1 MQSLLFIVSLWIN
14 CVVYLSWAGCQLFV
28 DISED
33 KTKFTYN
40 TKINLLC
47 VDIFF
52 LFTGLHVICTK
63 TPKFF
68 YIIYIP
74 HVLHTW
80 ISMLEGFFVLQI
92 SFTLYYRP
100 AFQSDYH
107 LSIYMYFEIC
117 CEWISIGR
125 GYNVWD
131 IFRYHV
137 ISGIKLNVHDLIFCD

>member
-63 TPKFF
+63 TPIFF
-68 YIIYIP
+68 NILYIP

-107 LSIYMYFEIC
+107 LYIYI
-117 CEWISIGR
+117 
-125 GYNVWD
+125 
-131 IFRYHV
+131 HV
-137 ISGIKLNVHDLIFCD
+137 F

>member
-63 TPKFF
+63 TPKKF
-68 YIIYIP
+68 YILYIP

-80 ISMLEGFFVLQI
+80 ISILEGFLILSYKSPSHCITELLFSLI
-92 SFTLYYRP
+92 NHLY
-100 AFQSDYH
+100 
-107 LSIYMYFEIC
+107 IYMHFEIC

-137 ISGIKLNVHDLIFCD
+137 ISGI

>member
-1 MQSLLFIVSLWIN
+1 MSLWIN

-63 TPKFF
+63 TPTFF
-68 YIIYIP
+68 YILYIP

-80 ISMLEGFFVLQI
+80 TSIHVLEGFLIMSYKSPSHYITELLFSLI
-92 SFTLYYRP
+92 IIYI
-100 AFQSDYH
+100 
-107 LSIYMYFEIC
+107 SIYMYFEIC

-137 ISGIKLNVHDLIFCD
+137 ISGI

>member
-52 LFTGLHVICTK
+52 LFTGLHIICTK
-63 TPKFF
+63 TPKK
-68 YIIYIP
+68 IYIYTTCITYMDIYDRRI
-74 HVLHTW
+74 LD
-80 ISMLEGFFVLQI
+80 IVLQI
-92 SFTLYYRP
+92 SFTLYYRA

-107 LSIYMYFEIC
+107 LYIYTCILKFVVSGYLLVEVIMC
-117 CEWISIGR
+117 GISL
-125 GYNVWD
+125 D
-131 IFRYHV
+131 IM
-137 ISGIKLNVHDLIFCD
+137 

>member
-14 CVVYLSWAGCQLFV
+14 CVFYLSWAGCQLFV

-40 TKINLLC
+40 TKNNLLC

-63 TPKFF
+63 TPNFF
-68 YIIYIP
+68 YILYIP

-80 ISMLEGFFVLQI
+80 ISMIEGFLI
-92 SFTLYYRP
+92 
-100 AFQSDYH
+100 
-107 LSIYMYFEIC
+107 LSYKSPSHYITELLFSLIIIYIYI
-117 CEWISIGR
+117 
-125 GYNVWD
+125 
-131 IFRYHV
+131 HV
-137 ISGIKLNVHDLIFCD
+137 F

>member
-68 YIIYIP
+68 LYIIYTTCITYMD
-74 HVLHTW
+74 VYIRRILD
-80 ISMLEGFFVLQI
+80 IVLQI
-92 SFTLYYRP
+92 SFTL
-100 AFQSDYH
+100 QSCFSVW
-107 LSIYMYFEIC
+107 LSFIYIYMYFEIC

-125 GYNVWD
+125 GYNVWN

-137 ISGIKLNVHDLIFCD
+137 ISGI

>member
-63 TPKFF
+63 TPKFY
-68 YIIYIP
+68 YILYIP

-80 ISMLEGFFVLQI
+80 ISILEGFLI
-92 SFTLYYRP
+92 
-100 AFQSDYH
+100 
-107 LSIYMYFEIC
+107 LSYKSPSHYITELLLSLIIIYIYIYMYFEIC

-137 ISGIKLNVHDLIFCD
+137 ISGI

>member
-1 MQSLLFIVSLWIN
+1 MSLWIN

-63 TPKFF
+63 TPTFF
-68 YIIYIP
+68 YILYIP

-80 ISMLEGFFVLQI
+80 ISILEGFLILSYKSPSHYITELLFSLI
-92 SFTLYYRP
+92 IIYI
-100 AFQSDYH
+100 
-107 LSIYMYFEIC
+107 SIYMYFEIC

-137 ISGIKLNVHDLIFCD
+137 ISGI

>member
-63 TPKFF
+63 TPKNF
-68 YIIYIP
+68 YILYIP

-80 ISMLEGFFVLQI
+80 ISILEGFLILSYKSPSHYITELLFSLIIIYLVL
-92 SFTLYYRP
+92 
-100 AFQSDYH
+100 
-107 LSIYMYFEIC
+107 IC

-137 ISGIKLNVHDLIFCD
+137 ISGT

>member
-63 TPKFF
+63 TPNFF
-68 YIIYIP
+68 YILYITTCITYMDIYIRRI
-74 HVLHTW
+74 LD
-80 ISMLEGFFVLQI
+80 IVLQI
-92 SFTLYYRP
+92 SFTLTELL
-100 AFQSDYH
+100 FS
-107 LSIYMYFEIC
+107 LIIIYIYTCTCILKFVVSGYLLVEVIMC
-117 CEWISIGR
+117 GISL
-125 GYNVWD
+125 D
-131 IFRYHV
+131 IM
-137 ISGIKLNVHDLIFCD
+137 

>member
-1 MQSLLFIVSLWIN
+1 MSLWIN

-63 TPKFF
+63 TPKFY
-68 YIIYIP
+68 YILYIP

-80 ISMLEGFFVLQI
+80 TSILEGFLI
-92 SFTLYYRP
+92 
-100 AFQSDYH
+100 
-107 LSIYMYFEIC
+107 LSYKSPSHFITELLFSLIIIYIYMYFEIC

-137 ISGIKLNVHDLIFCD
+137 ISGI

>member
-63 TPKFF
+63 TPNFF
-68 YIIYIP
+68 YILYLP
-74 HVLHTW
+74 HVLYTW
-80 ISMLEGFFVLQI
+80 TSILEGFLILIVLQI
-92 SFTLYYRP
+92 SFTLYYR
-100 AFQSDYH
+100 AAIQSDYQ

-137 ISGIKLNVHDLIFCD
+137 ISGI

>member
-1 MQSLLFIVSLWIN
+1 MSLWIN

-63 TPKFF
+63 TPNFF
-68 YIIYIP
+68 YILYIP

-80 ISMLEGFFVLQI
+80 ISMLEGFLILSYKSPSHYITELLFSLI
-92 SFTLYYRP
+92 IIYI
-100 AFQSDYH
+100 
-107 LSIYMYFEIC
+107 SIYMYFEIC

-137 ISGIKLNVHDLIFCD
+137 ISGI

>member
-1 MQSLLFIVSLWIN
+1 MSLWIN

-52 LFTGLHVICTK
+52 LFTGLRVICTK

-68 YIIYIP
+68 YILYLP

-80 ISMLEGFFVLQI
+80 TSILEGFLILIVLQI
-92 SFTLYYRP
+92 SFTLYYR
-100 AFQSDYH
+100 AAIQSDYQ
-107 LSIYMYFEIC
+107 LSIYMYFEIW

-137 ISGIKLNVHDLIFCD
+137 ISGI

>member
-33 KTKFTYN
+33 KPKFTYN

-68 YIIYIP
+68 YILYIR

-80 ISMLEGFFVLQI
+80 ISMLEGFLILSYKSPSHYITELLFSLI
-92 SFTLYYRP
+92 NHLY
-100 AFQSDYH
+100 
-107 LSIYMYFEIC
+107 IYMYFEIC

-137 ISGIKLNVHDLIFCD
+137 ISGI

>member
-14 CVVYLSWAGCQLFV
+14 CVVYLSWASCQLFV

-40 TKINLLC
+40 TNINLLC

-68 YIIYIP
+68 YILYIP

-80 ISMLEGFFVLQI
+80 TSILEGFLILSYKSPSHYITELLFSLIIIYLYTCILKFVVSGYLLVEVIMCGI
-92 SFTLYYRP
+92 SL
-100 AFQSDYH
+100 
-107 LSIYMYFEIC
+107 
-117 CEWISIGR
+117 
-125 GYNVWD
+125 D
-131 IFRYHV
+131 IM
-137 ISGIKLNVHDLIFCD
+137 

>member
-1 MQSLLFIVSLWIN
+1 MSLWIN

-63 TPKFF
+63 TPIFF

-80 ISMLEGFFVLQI
+80 ISMIEGFLILSYKSPSHYITELLFSLI
-92 SFTLYYRP
+92 IIYI
-100 AFQSDYH
+100 
-107 LSIYMYFEIC
+107 SIYMYFEIC

-137 ISGIKLNVHDLIFCD
+137 ISGIELNVHDLIFCD

>member
-63 TPKFF
+63 TPKKFL
-68 YIIYIP
+68 YIIYTTCI
-74 HVLHTW
+74 TYMD
-80 ISMLEGFFVLQI
+80 IY
-92 SFTLYYRP
+92 LYKKD
-100 AFQSDYH
+100 S
-107 LSIYMYFEIC
+107 
-117 CEWISIGR
+117 
-125 GYNVWD
+125 
-131 IFRYHV
+131 
-137 ISGIKLNVHDLIFCD
+137 

>member
-63 TPKFF
+63 TPKIFL
-68 YIIYIP
+68 YIIYTTCITYMDIYDRRI
-74 HVLHTW
+74 LD
-80 ISMLEGFFVLQI
+80 IVLQI
-92 SFTLYYRP
+92 SFTLYYRA

-107 LSIYMYFEIC
+107 LYIYMYFEIC

-137 ISGIKLNVHDLIFCD
+137 ISGI

>member
-1 MQSLLFIVSLWIN
+1 MSLWIN

-63 TPKFF
+63 TPKKFL
-68 YIIYIP
+68 YIIYTTCITYMDIYTCIRRI
-74 HVLHTW
+74 LD
-80 ISMLEGFFVLQI
+80 IVLQI
-92 SFTLYYRP
+92 SFTLYYRA

-137 ISGIKLNVHDLIFCD
+137 ISGMY

>member
-63 TPKFF
+63 TPNFCL
-68 YIIYIP
+68 YIIYTTCITYMD
-74 HVLHTW
+74 VYIRRILD
-80 ISMLEGFFVLQI
+80 IVLQI
-92 SFTLYYRP
+92 SFTL
-100 AFQSDYH
+100 QSCFSVW
-107 LSIYMYFEIC
+107 LSFIYIYMYFEIC

-137 ISGIKLNVHDLIFCD
+137 ISGI

>member
-1 MQSLLFIVSLWIN
+1 MSLWIN

-68 YIIYIP
+68 YILYIP

-80 ISMLEGFFVLQI
+80 ISILEGFCLTNLLHTLLQSCFSVWL
-92 SFTLYYRP
+92 SFIHVY
-100 AFQSDYH
+100 
-107 LSIYMYFEIC
+107 IYMYFEIC

-137 ISGIKLNVHDLIFCD
+137 ISGI

>member
-63 TPKFF
+63 TPKIF
-68 YIIYIP
+68 YILYIP

-80 ISMLEGFFVLQI
+80 MSILEGFLI
-92 SFTLYYRP
+92 LSYKSPSHYRA

-107 LSIYMYFEIC
+107 LYIYTCILKFVVSGYLLVEVIMC
-117 CEWISIGR
+117 GISL
-125 GYNVWD
+125 D
-131 IFRYHV
+131 IM
-137 ISGIKLNVHDLIFCD
+137 

>member
-63 TPKFF
+63 TPKFY
-68 YIIYIP
+68 YILYIP

-80 ISMLEGFFVLQI
+80 ISILEGFLILSYKSPSHYITELLFSLI
-92 SFTLYYRP
+92 IIYI
-100 AFQSDYH
+100 
-107 LSIYMYFEIC
+107 SIYMYFEIC

-137 ISGIKLNVHDLIFCD
+137 ISGI